1 MNTQTSAAR
10 LPKRLSHRVFRTG
23 SRFEQARFGL
33 LAGLGLAALLLISAP
48 AQAATAPDLGS
59 TEPYA
64 IVSGTFS
71 NTTAGTTI
79 DGDVC
84 YTTPPATAPFISGA
98 TVVPCPDVTGTDQ
111 NAARADL
118 ISQDCMSLGA
128 AVELNATSIGAGS
141 PGVFPPGCYSS
152 TGAMN
157 ITAGT
162 TVTLSGAG
170 VYIFRPG
177 GAITAGAN
185 SNVVVEGGTCE
196 YDVFWAPEGATTI
209 GANANFFGN
218 IFRGVADG
226 LSITFGDSS
235 SLIGRALAFGSTV
248 TTDNTTIVA
257 PDDCPAEPGD
267 AEGGRT
273 TFLVNKIFDDNNPAE
288 VEVTLSC
295 NTGLPLE
302 QTTTISE
309 GDPVDFVIVDFEDGT
324 LDCEVTEVVPDG
336 YTASYNNGTG
346 LSPDSCVFEDIDGAT
361 SPSHICVIT
370 NSLNEVEV
378 EVTKVWIDENP
389 QFNPSNIA
397 DAEWECSNV
406 AFGNDAGLLDFFGN
420 PDTDSFFVFPDWDG
434 GTNCAVTEVNVPD
447 GGVEIDDSDCDSIIV
462 TPGSGGSC
470 TIFNTR
476 LFEGIPTLSQ
486 YGLAVL
492 ALLMLG
498 VGLVGFRR
506 FA

>member
-1 MNTQTSAAR
+1 MKTQTAAR
-10 LPKRLSHRVFRTG
+10 PARPLAHRVFRTG
-23 SRFEQARFGL
+23 SRFNRIPFGL
-33 LAGLGLAALLLISAP
+33 LVGFGLAALLLISAP

-59 TEPYA
+59 TSPYA

-79 DGDVC
+79 NGDVC
-84 YTTPPATAPFISGA
+84 YTTPPAVVPSISGA
-98 TVVPCPDVTGTDQ
+98 TVVPCPAETGTDQ

-118 ISQDCMSLGA
+118 ISQDCISIGA
-128 AVELNATSIGAGS
+128 AVALNEISIGGGP
-141 PGVFPPGCYSS
+141 PGEFPPGCYSS

-157 ITAGT
+157 ITAST
-162 TVTLSGAG
+162 TVTLSGTG

-177 GAITAGAN
+177 GAISAGAN
-185 SNVVVEGGTCE
+185 SNIVGAGSGACDFE
-196 YDVFWAPEGATTI
+196 VFWAPVGATTI
-209 GANANFFGN
+209 GANANFIGN

-235 SLIGRALAFGSTV
+235 TLIGRALAFGSTV
-248 TTDNTTIVA
+248 TTANTTIVG
-257 PDDCPAEPGD
+257 PDGCAEPGD
-267 AEGGRT
+267 GGTT
-273 TFLVNKIFDDNNPAE
+273 TFLVSKNFNDNNPAE

-295 NTGLPLE
+295 NTGLPLV

-309 GDPVDFVIVDFEDGT
+309 GDPVNFVIGDFEDGT

-336 YTASYNNGTG
+336 YTPSYNNGAG
-346 LSPDSCVFEDIDGAT
+346 ASPDSCAYEDIDGSV
-361 SPSHICVIT
+361 SPGQICIIT

-389 QFNPSNIA
+389 QFAAQNVA
-397 DAEWECSNV
+397 DANWSCSNV
-406 AFGNDAGLLDFFGN
+406 AFGQNNGFLQFFGN
-420 PDTDSFFVFPDWDG
+420 PGGDSFFVFPDWEF
-434 GTNCAVTEVNVPD
+434 GTTCSIIEFGLNET
-447 GGVEIDDSDCDSIIV
+447 GVEVDDSDCDGLV
-462 TPGSGGSC
+462 VFPGVGASC

-476 LFEGIPTLSQ
+476 RFEGIPTLSQ
-486 YGLAVL
+486 YSLAVL